1 MKKITRTVGEA
12 ILIDGD
18 IQVTLLSINGRRAR
32 FGIVG
37 PDYKLG
43 GLGEAAREG
52 NAREPGPVIS
62 GRCFGKD

>member
-18 IQVTLLSINGRRAR
+18 IQVTLLSIQGTRAR

-43 GLGEAAREG
+43 GLGEAAGDG
-52 NAREPGPVIS
+52 NAREARPVIS
-62 GRCFGKD
+62 GGCFGED

>member
-18 IQVTLLSINGRRAR
+18 IQVTLLSIQGTRAR

-37 PDYKLG
+37 PDHKLG
-43 GLGEAAREG
+43 GLGEASRGGDIREQ
-52 NAREPGPVIS
+52 RPVIS
-62 GRCFGKD
+62 GGFFGND

>member
-18 IQVTLLSINGRRAR
+18 IQVTLLSIDGRRAR

-43 GLGEAAREG
+43 GLGEAAGGGDVRES
-52 NAREPGPVIS
+52 RPVIS
-62 GRCFGKD
+62 GGCFGED

>member
-18 IQVTLLSINGRRAR
+18 IQVTLLSIQGTRAR

-43 GLGEAAREG
+43 GLGEAAGGGDVRES
-52 NAREPGPVIS
+52 RPVIS
-62 GRCFGKD
+62 GGCFGED

>member
-18 IQVTLLSINGRRAR
+18 IQLTLLSISGTRAR

-52 NAREPGPVIS
+52 NVRKSRPVIS
-62 GRCFGKD
+62 GGCFGKE